1 MIEELNQNAV
11 KQEGVI
17 KYQANQLAKLIM
29 KFNEYS
35 KSVKNAVQEK
45 EVEIGQLKT
54 TINDNNSVMGPLKRK
69 ISILESQSETL
80 CDEISKK
87 VVEIA
92 TLKCDLEEKDRQIS
106 EYMEKLE
113 QSSAED
119 CLPFG
124 NSTHLHAIK
133 IRGMEPFL
141 APCDSRFAGP
151 GWMVIQRRIDG
162 RIDFNRK
169 WKDYKYGF
177 GNVNG
182 EFWLGLE
189 RIHRMTTSRRYELYV
204 HLVSIPNNCFLY
216 ARYDKFEI
224 GSEAEKYKLKLLG
237 KYSGT
242 ANDNLSYHEEMAFT
256 TIDRDNDKA
265 KYMNLAS
272 YFGGAW
278 WHNIDEYRCV

>member
-1 MIEELNQNAV
+1 
-11 KQEGVI
+11 
-17 KYQANQLAKLIM
+17 M
-29 KFNEYS
+29 KFNEYT

-54 TINDNNSVMGPLKRK
+54 TLNDQNSVMLPMKRK
-69 ISILESQSETL
+69 ISILENQSETL
-80 CDEISKK
+80 CEEISKK

-92 TLKCDLEEKDRQIS
+92 TLKCDLDEKDRQIS
-106 EYMEKLE
+106 EYIEKLE
-113 QSSAED
+113 QSAAED

-133 IRGMEPFL
+133 IRGLEPFL
-141 APCDSRFAGP
+141 APCDSRLAGP

-189 RIHRMTTSRRYELYV
+189 DYT
-204 HLVSIPNNCFLY
+204 
-216 ARYDKFEI
+216 D
-224 GSEAEKYKLKLLG
+224 
-237 KYSGT
+237 
-242 ANDNLSYHEEMAFT
+242 
-256 TIDRDNDKA
+256 
-265 KYMNLAS
+265 
-272 YFGGAW
+272 
-278 WHNIDEYRCV
+278 